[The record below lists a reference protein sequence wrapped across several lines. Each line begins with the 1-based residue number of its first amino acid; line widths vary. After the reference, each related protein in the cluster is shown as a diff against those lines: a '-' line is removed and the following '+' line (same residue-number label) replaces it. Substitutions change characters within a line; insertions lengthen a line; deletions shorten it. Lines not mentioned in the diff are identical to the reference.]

1 MNGMYRMILFCLC
14 LTLWI
19 PEVLAWG
26 QKGHDVT
33 CEIAERHLSRKARR
47 AVDMLLDGKSM
58 VYWGNWLDNASHTP
72 EYAYTKTWH
81 YKNVN
86 KGVSYDDAELEPK
99 GDVVTAIMQQLQV
112 LGDENSDI
120 ERKRVAL
127 KMLVHLVG
135 DLHQPMHLGHKSD
148 LGGNLWPVVF
158 FGAEKNLHEIW
169 DTDVLENGHRWCYTE
184 WADEIDRLDKA
195 ERKALCSGS
204 IEDWARETLE
214 VATEVYEAT
223 PQNST
228 LSYDYLARWTPTV
241 EQQLLKGGLRLAHL
255 LNSIF

>member
-1 MNGMYRMILFCLC
+1 MNGLYRIVFLCLC
-14 LTLWI
+14 LTLAL

-47 AVDMLLDGKSM
+47 VVDMLLDGKSM

-81 YKNVN
+81 YKNVDE
-86 KGVSYDDAELEPK
+86 GVSYEDASQEPK
-99 GDVVTAIMQQLQV
+99 GDVVTAITEQLRV
-112 LGDENSDI
+112 LGDEASAV
-120 ERKRVAL
+120 ETRRVAL

-135 DLHQPMHLGHKSD
+135 DLHQPMHLGHRSD

-158 FGAEKNLHEIW
+158 FGSEKNLHEIW
-169 DTDVLENGHRWCYTE
+169 DTDVLENGHKWSYTE

-195 ERKALCSGS
+195 ERKALCGGTV
-204 IEDWARETLE
+204 EDWARETLK
-214 VATEVYEAT
+214 VATEVYSAT
-223 PQNST
+223 PRNAA

-241 EQQLLKGGLRLAHL
+241 EQQLLKGGLRLAYL
-255 LNSIF
+255 LNNIF